1 MYIFISNTNDKIEVG
16 RIVIMRL
23 DRVIIFMQI
32 IPNNST
38 VINLTLPPTFE
49 KIDCALNPP
58 PPPAKMESSKI
69 GGGVGGHEI

>member
-49 KIDCALNPP
+49 KIDCALTPPLPQKWNPQ
-58 PPPAKMESSKI
+58 KLE
-69 GGGVGGHEI
+69 GGGGHEIL